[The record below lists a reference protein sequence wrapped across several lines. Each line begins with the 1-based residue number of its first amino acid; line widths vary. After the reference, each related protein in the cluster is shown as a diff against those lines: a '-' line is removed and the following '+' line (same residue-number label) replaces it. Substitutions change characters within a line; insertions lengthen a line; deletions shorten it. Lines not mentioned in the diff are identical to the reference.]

1 MDTPV
6 FQPSDMQNYAM
17 QGAGELD
24 GSSMQPTTKR
34 KIFYTLISFLLLTL
48 TGALGYFVDRSPIY
62 FYWGFCLSFLGLGV
76 LHLYLMQWLEIFG
89 EDHTFASRMLFS
101 VVIVLL
107 ALLGFFFTFYFLSHK
122 SGYSLYFALT
132 VWYLLVPMAIV
143 RCFDLALAVPARD
156 YKQWHYPAK
165 PIVLDMDSMDLS
177 NFAIITYVFSK
188 RHGDSEKSNLQ
199 SKAPYE
205 CKLGDLFYGFINEW
219 NRRYPQANIEYLDE
233 QKQTFGWLFYVQ
245 DKWYQ
250 KKRFL
255 DPDRTVRDNNILVN
269 QIIQTLRVPQYNI
282 EKIA

>member
-17 QGAGELD
+17 QGVGEVD
-24 GSSMQPTTKR
+24 SAKMQPETKR
-34 KIFYTLISFLLLTL
+34 KIYYTIFAFLLLTL
-48 TGALGYFVDRSPIY
+48 IGATGYFVDRSPML
-62 FYWGFCLSFLGLGV
+62 FYWGFCLLFLGIGT
-76 LHLYLMQWLEIFG
+76 LHLYLIDWLELFAN
-89 EDHTFASRMLFS
+89 DHTFSSRVLYSTML
-101 VVIVLL
+101 VLL
-107 ALLGFFFTFYFLSHK
+107 SMLGFFLSFYFLSHK
-122 SGYSLYFALT
+122 SGFSFYFALT
-132 VWYLLVPMAIV
+132 MVYLLVPMAIV
-143 RCFDLALAVPARD
+143 RCFDLAMAVPAKE

-165 PIVLDMDSMDLS
+165 PIVLDFDSMDLS

-188 RHGDSEKSNLQ
+188 KYGDSEKSNLQ

-250 KKRFL
+250 PKRFL
-255 DPDRTVRDNNILVN
+255 DPDKTVRDNTILVN
-269 QIIQTLRVPQYNI
+269 QIIQTLRVPQANI
-282 EKIA
+282 TTGV